1 MKKSELFRMA
11 QIAVVEANTIMPSV
25 KLDILRVL
33 MSEEDINKL
42 CEEHDEQ
49 EGDGINGEL

>member
-11 QIAVVEANTIMPSV
+11 QIAVIEADTIMPSV

-33 MSEEDINKL
+33 MDEEDIKKL
-42 CEEHDEQ
+42 CEEHEEQ
-49 EGDGINGEL
+49 EGAE